1 MKISLNRKQINELIE
16 IVNHFN
22 EVERFILEQDNSNGI
37 GPVIKVKFDLFDKKP
52 TTIDITDVGSW

>member
-1 MKISLNRKQINELIE
+1 MKIMLNRKQVDDLTQ

-22 EVERFILEQDNSNGI
+22 EVEHFTLEQDNSNGI

-52 TTIDITDVGSW
+52 TTIDITDVASW